1 MNITNI
7 KFIALILMLLDH
19 VGAVFGL
26 TGWNIISSELSEF
39 FRLIGRVSFPLF
51 AFSVANGWEY
61 TKNKES
67 YFYRIVTCAC
77 FSQIPYTLAFYPVN
91 TMYINQN
98 EKSLFIN
105 IGVSTILLYTIV
117 TFLCISF
124 YYYYISDNK
133 KILVSISI
141 SILFSIFIL
150 KLKFVWFNFNELN
163 IFYTFVIGLLYI
175 YCFEYIKKY
184 RNQPKIKNIF
194 MFIIV
199 LIIISI
205 FIGLNSDYGVF
216 LLGPILIFLLYITR
230 KYRWL
235 QSVLIVS
242 WAIILY
248 GVIYGNFKNAIFVI
262 PAAIIILFYNKKI
275 IPNKRYSKVFY
286 IFYPIHLLL
295 IGLINIFIK
304 FIII

>member
-1 MNITNI
+1 MSITNI

-26 TGWNIISSELSEF
+26 TGWNIISPELAGL
-39 FRLIGRVSFPLF
+39 FRLVGRISFPLF

-98 EKSLFIN
+98 EKSFFNNISVSSILFYI
-105 IGVSTILLYTIV
+105 IV

-124 YYYYISDNK
+124 YYYYISKNK
-133 KILVSISI
+133 KILISIAI

-184 RNQPKIKNIF
+184 RNQSKIKNIF
-194 MFIIV
+194 MFIVIF
-199 LIIISI
+199 ITM
-205 FIGLNSDYGVF
+205 FIGLSSDYGNF

-248 GVIYGNFKNAIFVI
+248 GVILGNFKNVIFVI

-275 IPNKRYSKVFY
+275 VPNKRYKKIIFY
-286 IFYPIHLLL
+286 IFYPMHLLL
-295 IGLINIFIK
+295 IGLINILIK
-304 FIII
+304 FIIK